1 MLRTTDWTIKAIA
14 APDALPAVITKVIEY
29 AEGQDKVADLIKAAQ
44 KQKPTNVKLSAL
56 DATQLEVDPTSE
68 EVVTAGA
75 GAQEFKDKLME
86 ALGNL
91 DTPGLQLVA
100 AKEFST
106 LLDNAS
112 EEEADTLLLALLGN
126 LKTDRPDNVLEELT
140 PVLAAVL
147 RRTRVEGAGGA
158 DEPLDLA
165 RARLRRIDLSAS
177 TSTRPTSR
185 SLTSATPTSRT
196 SISGARAATRST
208 SRRRDCHA
216 RTSRKPGG
224 TRRSRRGRAST
235 TAGWSPCSSRTRI
248 SRRRSSSNRAC
259 RGHTSTWPT
268 SPALARG
275 GEPGRRLLPRRDH
288 RRGGSRVDR
297 TGGRLV
303 AGDLRPGSTRA
314 RQEACLRGLREE
326 GYVTQ
331 PPGQVDRGGR
341 RATMPGPRTS
351 VRPANPNG
359 RVT

>member
-1 MLRTTDWTIKAIA
+1 MKLTGPEFERLHEALLDAFASYDELGTMLRTTDWTIKAIA

-112 EEEADTLLLALLGN
+112 EEEADTLFLALLGN

-165 RARLRRIDLSAS
+165 RARLRRIDLSGLDLHEADVAFADLRHANLANVNLWRS
-177 TSTRPTSR
+177 RGYSVDVTKAGLSR
-185 SLTSATPTSRT
+185 SNLEEARWHKAVAK
-196 SISGARAATRST
+196 GARFHDCRMVSVFLKDADLEKAEFQQSRLQGAHFDRANLAGASFEAANLADAYFRGAIIDEAAAESIARAVDW
-208 SRRRDCHA
+208 SQAIFDPEARALVKKHA
-216 RTSRKPGG
+216 
-224 TRRSRRGRAST
+224 
-235 TAGWSPCSSRTRI
+235 
-248 SRRRSSSNRAC
+248 
-259 RGHTSTWPT
+259 
-268 SPALARG
+268 
-275 GEPGRRLLPRRDH
+275 
-288 RRGGSRVDR
+288 
-297 TGGRLV
+297 
-303 AGDLRPGSTRA
+303 
-314 RQEACLRGLREE
+314 
-326 GYVTQ
+326 
-331 PPGQVDRGGR
+331 
-341 RATMPGPRTS
+341 
-351 VRPANPNG
+351 
-359 RVT
+359 